1 MDANKVQLQTILR
14 DNNNK
19 EGDEQKQTKKRVSFK
34 CFVEF
39 YTYPEHWNEKFS
51 EMCPLLKDTLV
62 DFTTFLWT
70 IFNIFTLFPV
80 QKQSAEMTDISPSK
94 LDSED
99 IVNS

>member
-70 IFNIFTLFPV
+70 IFNILYVIPC
-80 QKQSAEMTDISPSK
+80 SEAERRDDRWKP
-94 LDSED
+94 EQAG
-99 IVNS
+99 